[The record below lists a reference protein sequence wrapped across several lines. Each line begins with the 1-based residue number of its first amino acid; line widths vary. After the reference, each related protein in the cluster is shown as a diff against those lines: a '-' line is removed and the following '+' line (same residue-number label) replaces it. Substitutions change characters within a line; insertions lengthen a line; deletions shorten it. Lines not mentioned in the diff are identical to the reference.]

1 MAKNSKLPP
10 IDIAKGRA
18 PEEKTPSYVRSLR
31 IENVRCFGSESQDLC
46 FCDSDGVPNQWT
58 ILIGDNGTGKT
69 TLLECLI
76 GFEFIETKPPFESM
90 GLTPRF
96 TTWVF
101 RRRDVHFARC
111 GTDEWEMTLET
122 EWGTTLSAKKRNPT
136 TGICSV
142 HRDGDLMMSDGS
154 RAIAI
159 PTFYSYGA
167 ARRMGATS
175 LVEDSTDDAT
185 ASLIDDS
192 AELRNAE
199 EWLLKLDY
207 SASKPSEIRR
217 SQRERFELVRFLLID
232 ILPDVTDIR
241 ISAPTKQ
248 RPQPTAEFKTLDGWL
263 PLDWVGY
270 GYRTLIAWMVD
281 FASRMVERYPR
292 HKDPLKQPAVVLVD
306 EIDLHLHPKWQ
317 RSLMTFLS
325 KRFPNTQFIVT
336 AHSPIFVQAATGANI
351 VLLRRDEAK
360 GHVVIENNP
369 ASIRGWRVDQLLTSD
384 LFGLKTARPP
394 DLEPSLIERKKLL
407 SKSRLTSRD
416 KTRLKQ
422 LEKEIGVLPDGETSD
437 DARRNELLD
446 RTLDALQRQLEGPV

>member
-1 MAKNSKLPP
+1 MAKNSKHLP
-10 IDIAKGRA
+10 IDIVKGRA
-18 PEEKTPSYVRSLR
+18 PEEKTPEYVRSIRL
-31 IENVRCFGSESQDLC
+31 ENVRCFGSEPQELN
-46 FCDSDGVPNQWT
+46 FCNSEGSPSQWT

-76 GFEFIETKPPFESM
+76 GFELMTTKQPLAHLEHV
-90 GLTPRF
+90 PRF
-96 TTWVF
+96 VSWELGQ
-101 RRRDVHFARC
+101 RDVHFARL
-111 GTDEWEMTLET
+111 GAHEWKMTIET
-122 EWGTTLSAKKRNPT
+122 EWGANLSAKRRKAGIGSCDFIVEN
-136 TGICSV
+136 TGSCQW
-142 HRDGDLMMSDGS
+142 GGS
-154 RAIAI
+154 AHAI

-167 ARRMGATS
+167 ARRMGTTS
-175 LVEDSTDDAT
+175 LANGSADDAT

-207 SASKPSEIRR
+207 SASKRSEIRR
-217 SQRERFELVRFLLID
+217 SQRERFELVRNLLID
-232 ILPDVTDIR
+232 ILPDVSDIR
-241 ISAPTKQ
+241 ISDPTKQ
-248 RPQPTAEFKTLDGWL
+248 RPQPTAEFKTLDGWM
-263 PLDWVGY
+263 PLEWIGY

-292 HKDPLKQPAVVLVD
+292 RKDPLKQPAVVLVD

-384 LFGLKTARPP
+384 LFGFKTARPP